1 MTKTQLG
8 PETQSQKVVQQKA
21 YELFSKSPDWVTFY
35 RNILGLHGIVRQ
47 HFTNKEALAQFE
59 QTDSYAAIQQ
69 MLTKLREQTSI
80 DPPEPPEPTRV
91 ITVRLPKSVHEALRV
106 EAHEHCTSMN
116 KLCISKLV
124 QFIDDELVPEE

>member
-1 MTKTQLG
+1 MTKTHFG
-8 PETQSQKVVQQKA
+8 PEAQIHNVVQQKA

-35 RNILGLHGIVRQ
+35 REILGLNGAVRR
-47 HFTNKEALAQFE
+47 HFASKEALAQFE
-59 QTDSYAAIQQ
+59 QTESYAAIQQ
-69 MLTKLREQTSI
+69 MLTKLRERASVQI
-80 DPPEPPEPTRV
+80 DPPEPTRV

-124 QFIDDELVPEE
+124 QFIDDQLVPEE

>member
-8 PETQSQKVVQQKA
+8 SETQLQLVVQQKA
-21 YELFSKSPDWVTFY
+21 YQLFSESPDWVTFY
-35 RNILGLHGIVRQ
+35 RDILGLHGVVRQ
-47 HFTNKEALAQFE
+47 HFPTKESLAQFE

-69 MLTKLREQTSI
+69 MLTKLRERTSI
-80 DPPEPPEPTRV
+80 QSDPPEPTRV